1 MTGAEPE
8 MAESAALPRRV
19 VDAAAA
25 RGLRLATAESLTG
38 GLVAARICEIPG
50 ASAVFTGGVVSYT
63 HEVKR
68 SLLGVDAELLEQCG
82 AVDPEVARQM
92 AEGALRACGAD
103 LAVATTGVAGPEP
116 HDGQPVGTAWLG
128 LAWAEGSRAVL
139 AQCRGDRGQI
149 RAESARRALELLLEG
164 LLDGRGAAGAASSA
178 LG

>member
-1 MTGAEPE
+1 MTGAESVL
-8 MAESAALPRRV
+8 AESAALPRRV

-38 GLVAARICEIPG
+38 GLVAARICEVPG

-68 SLLGVDAELLEQCG
+68 SLLGVDAELLEQRG

-116 HDGQPVGTAWLG
+116 HDGQPVGTVWLG

-139 AQCRGDRGQI
+139 ARCRGDRGQI
-149 RAESARRALELLLEG
+149 RAESTRRALELLLEG
-164 LLDGRGAAGAASSA
+164 LGAAGAASSA